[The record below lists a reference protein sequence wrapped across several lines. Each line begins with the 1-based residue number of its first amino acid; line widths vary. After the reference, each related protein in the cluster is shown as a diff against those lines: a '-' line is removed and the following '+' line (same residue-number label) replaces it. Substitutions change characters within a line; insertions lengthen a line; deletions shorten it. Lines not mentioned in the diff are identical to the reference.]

1 MILRNGA
8 IDDNVYERS
17 VRKRLQGV
25 MVPAGKLRPSLSG
38 SPASF
43 RTAQMGF
50 LSVVN
55 AVNDLAA
62 EGIRPE
68 EIRVT
73 LLLPEKSEE
82 SLLRSIVDEIREAAE
97 TAGVLVSACHAET
110 NSAVVRPVVFTQA
123 QGKTSFYPA
132 KAVLPNA
139 QVSGVEETES
149 EQRQISDPPGGREI
163 LMLGRAGLE
172 GTFLLAAE
180 KRVELEMRFPL
191 RMLERAAAMKEL
203 LLMTPA
209 VEALGEIGIRPAY
222 LVNGAGG
229 GVFAALWEL
238 SKESGCGIT
247 VELPELPLL
256 QETIEITDYYGIN
269 PYQMC
274 SAGCMLAVVEN
285 AENASALL
293 AEHGIYSKPVGRLT
307 EGRDKILLNG
317 EERQNLNRPD
327 ADALL
332 PLLG

>member
-25 MVPAGKLRPSLSG
+25 QVPGNMRPSVSG
-38 SPASF
+38 NPVSF
-43 RTAQMGF
+43 RTAHAGF

-55 AVNDLAA
+55 AVNDLAS
-62 EGIRPE
+62 EGIRSE

-73 LLLPEKSEE
+73 ILLPEGRGE
-82 SLLRSIVDEIREAAE
+82 SILRGITDEICE
-97 TAGVLVSACHAET
+97 TAKAAGVRVSACCAQT
-110 NSAVVRPVVFTQA
+110 SSAVTRPVVFTQA
-123 QGKTSFYPA
+123 RGRKSFFAEGAQIPNRAERTPEKRPGSGPA
-132 KAVLPNA
+132 V
-139 QVSGVEETES
+139 
-149 EQRQISDPPGGREI
+149 REI

-172 GTFLLAAE
+172 GTFLLATE
-180 KRVELEMRFPL
+180 KRGELETRFPV

-209 VEALGEIGIRPAY
+209 VEALGENGICPAY

-229 GVFAALWEL
+229 GVLAMLWEL
-238 SKESGCGIT
+238 SKESGCGMSA
-247 VELPELPLL
+247 ELPAIPMF
-256 QETIEITDYYGIN
+256 QETIEMTDYYGIN
-269 PYQMC
+269 PYQMS
-274 SAGCMLAVVEN
+274 SAGCMLAVVPD

-293 AEHGIYSKPVGRLT
+293 AESGIYSKPVGRLT
-307 EGRDKILLNG
+307 EGRDKLLMNG
-317 EERQNLNRPD
+317 EERQNLNRPE

>member
-1 MILRNGA
+1 MILRNGV
-8 IDDNVYERS
+8 IDDNVDERS

-73 LLLPEKSEE
+73 ILLPEKSEE

-97 TAGVLVSACHAET
+97 TAGVLASACHAET

-149 EQRQISDPPGGREI
+149 EQRQISAPPGGREI

-172 GTFLLAAE
+172 GTFLLAME
-180 KRVELEMRFPL
+180 KRGELEKRFPL

-209 VEALGEIGIRPAY
+209 VETLGEMGIRPSY

-238 SKESGCGIT
+238 SKESRCGIT
-247 VELPELPLL
+247 AELPEIPLF

-274 SAGCMLAVVEN
+274 SAGCMLAVVQD

-293 AEHGIYSKPVGRLT
+293 AERGIYSKPVGRLT
-307 EGRDKILLNG
+307 EGRDKVLVNG
-317 EERQNLNRPD
+317 EERQNLNRPE

>member
-25 MVPAGKLRPSLSG
+25 TVPFGDMRPSLSG
-38 SPASF
+38 SPAVF
-43 RTAQMGF
+43 RTVQAGF

-73 LLLPEKSEE
+73 ILLPEGSEE
-82 SLLRSIVDEIREAAE
+82 GLLRGIADEVREAAE

-110 NSAVVRPVVFTQA
+110 SGAVVRPVVLTGA
-123 QGKTSFYPA
+123 RGKTSFFSP
-132 KAVLPNA
+132 KVQMQEEENA
-139 QVSGVEETES
+139 APEKTNAP
-149 EQRQISDPPGGREI
+149 DPSGGREI

-172 GTFLLAAE
+172 GTFLLATE
-180 KRVELEMRFPL
+180 KRGELENRFPV

-209 VEALGEIGIRPAY
+209 VEALSETGIRPDF

-247 VELPELPLL
+247 AELPAIPLF

-269 PYQMC
+269 PYQIC
-274 SAGCMLAVVEN
+274 SAGCMLAVVPD
-285 AENASALL
+285 AERTSALL
-293 AEHGIYSKPVGRLT
+293 AERGIYSKPVGRLT
-307 EGRDKILLNG
+307 GGRDKILVNG
-317 EERQNLNRPD
+317 EERRNLNRPE